1 MKGER
6 TIYIQSEK
14 IIGGVVGVNTAEFAK
29 KLGVTTKTVR
39 KWIKHFNLQ
48 CEKNEYGHYVFEE
61 TDLPLFERIRNQ
73 VKSGVPSDKIELTPP
88 EPRKG
93 TARKMVQAS
102 DKTLSDKLN
111 TIMERIKENEKE
123 IEKKASDVVSYQL
136 LQHRKEIDELQKR
149 MQKMEA
155 YIERLEQEKEE
166 LQKQTAITLEKVEG
180 SRKRK
185 RVLGFLF

>member
-1 MKGER
+1 MNIEAWRRRGKL
-6 TIYIQSEK
+6 
-14 IIGGVVGVNTAEFAK
+14 GGVIGVNTAEFAK
-29 KLGVTTKTVR
+29 KLGVSTKSVR
-39 KWIKHFNLQ
+39 KWIKNFEIP
-48 CEKNEYGHYVFEE
+48 CKKNEYGHYVFEE
-61 TDLPLFERIRNQ
+61 IDLPLFEEIRNQ
-73 VKSGVPSDKIELTPP
+73 VKSGVPFDKIKLSPP

-102 DKTLSDKLN
+102 EKTLSDKLN
-111 TIMERIKENEKE
+111 TIMERIKENERR
-123 IEKKASDVVSYQL
+123 IEEKASDVVSYQL

-155 YIERLEQEKEE
+155 YIEQLEREKEE

-185 RVLGFLF
+185 KVLGFLF